1 MTDSRLDSYVGNF
14 YTVWPRNLD
23 MVEAKTGLTN
33 RRSVLTV
40 GSLLLASVSA
50 VPLGGCLGSPS
61 FVVDE
66 WDVSYRTDTG
76 SEWRPWIQVVVKNTG
91 SATGSVAVTARVT
104 VEEGEA
110 DTMHEEVSL
119 DPRQFQTAIEGTPS
133 SDLVFEEGSR
143 PRLVA
148 EVWLD
153 DARDQSKQETVAGD
167 SP

>member
-1 MTDSRLDSYVGNF
+1 MTDSRLDPYMGNF
-14 YTVWPRNLD
+14 YTIRLGNLD
-23 MVEAKTGLTN
+23 MVEAKKGLTS

-40 GSLLLASVSA
+40 GSGLLASVSA

-61 FVVDE
+61 FAIDE
-66 WDVSYRTDTG
+66 WDVAYRTDTG

-91 SATGSVAVTARVT
+91 SAAGSVAVTARVT

-110 DTMHEEVSL
+110 YTMREEVSL
-119 DPRQFQTAIEGTPS
+119 NLRQFQPAIEGTPS

-153 DARDQSKQETVAGD
+153 DARDRSKQETVAGD